1 MPDVSMDLSGLNPY
15 VSSLMNRW
23 NDVMA
28 IQTQRLQAAPAR
40 DEIAFRHYDRG
51 KRIEEGQAEESSAM
65 RRQAVSDSR
74 RSAAAAEKQRLTDA
88 RAAETERRVAL
99 QAGVSRNKALHS
111 AYGSPTPFYA
121 DSSIA
126 DFYEYGAGNPQ
137 GRGGGGDA
145 RLPSEPGDSDSAD
158 WALRNCLQDPAGPGC
173 PGLLRSAGY
182 VEQSV
187 LGGPDIGT
195 TRMAKG

>member
-99 QAGVSRNKALHS
+99 QAGVDRARELHS
-111 AYGSPTPFYA
+111 RYNSAAVPFTPSGA
-121 DSSIA
+121 IA
-126 DFYEYGAGNPQ
+126 DYYEYGAGNPQ

-145 RLPSEPGDSDSAD
+145 RGAGEEPMNFADASEVWRKQLATSIPFSRG
-158 WALRNCLQDPAGPGC
+158 
-173 PGLLRSAGY
+173 
-182 VEQSV
+182 
-187 LGGPDIGT
+187 
-195 TRMAKG
+195 